1 MPSSAPSG
9 AALPTPPRH
18 PRRLVYLGTPKM
30 AVPPLHA
37 LCDAGFEVALVVT
50 GADKRR
56 GRRAEPSPT
65 PVKLAA
71 IERGLPV
78 SHDLADVPGAG
89 ADLGVVVAYGRIL
102 RRELLEVLPMV
113 NLHFSL
119 LPRWRGAAPVER
131 ALLAGDQRTGVCVM
145 AVEEGLDTGGVYAR
159 ADLAIRR
166 TSTAAELG
174 GQLTELG
181 SALLVDAL
189 RTGLG
194 EPEPQVGEPTYA
206 AKLGT
211 DDLRLRW
218 ARPAA
223 ELDRL
228 VRVGGVDHLPGPP
241 AEGRRGPPVAGR
253 RPRRP
258 AGRAARRP
266 RGHGRRSAAARGGAA
281 RGPPA
286 HPVRLVGQRGPARR
300 RRAAGR
306 GAGVSAP
313 ARRRSP
319 RPGARREPAGTKSH
333 PPDARR
339 VAVEALVRIERDGAY
354 ANLVLPKLLE
364 RSRLAERDRAFAT
377 QLVYGTVRPPG
388 VRLVRGPVRAGRA
401 RSRGAG
407 RPAPRHLPAAHPR
420 HAGPRRGVGHGGH
433 GAPTGAGLVNAV
445 LRKVAEA
452 DDAWPS
458 EAVRLSYPDWV
469 VDRLVADLGPEDA
482 VGRSRP

>member
-9 AALPTPPRH
+9 AALPTRPRH

-228 VRVGGVDHLPGPP
+228 VRVGG
-241 AEGRRGPPVAGR
+241 AWTTFRGRRLKV
-253 RPRRP
+253 
-258 AGRAARRP
+258 
-266 RGHGRRSAAARGGAA
+266 GAA
-281 RGPPA
+281 RPWPA
-286 HPVRLVGQRGPARR
+286 
-300 RRAAGR
+300 
-306 GAGVSAP
+306 
-313 ARRRSP
+313 
-319 RPGARREPAGTKSH
+319 
-333 PPDARR
+333 D
-339 VAVEALVRIERDGAY
+339 
-354 ANLVLPKLLE
+354 
-364 RSRLAERDRAFAT
+364 
-377 QLVYGTVRPPG
+377 
-388 VRLVRGPVRAGRA
+388 
-401 RSRGAG
+401 
-407 RPAPRHLPAAHPR
+407 
-420 HAGPRRGVGHGGH
+420 GHGGRPGELRDDRVVTGDGLLQLVEVQPEGRQPTPFASWAN
-433 GAPTGAGLVNAV
+433 GARP
-445 LRKVAEA
+445 A
-452 DDAWPS
+452 DG
-458 EAVRLSYPDWV
+458 EL
-469 VDRLVADLGPEDA
+469 LGEEPA
-482 VGRSRP
+482 